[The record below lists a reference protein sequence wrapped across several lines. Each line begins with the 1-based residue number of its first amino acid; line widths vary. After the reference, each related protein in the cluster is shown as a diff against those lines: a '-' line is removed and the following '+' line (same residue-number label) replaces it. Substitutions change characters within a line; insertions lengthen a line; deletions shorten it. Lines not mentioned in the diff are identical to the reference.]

1 MFSFNSVTPEKVH
14 TQLLTSLFSQNV
26 DNLTKVSQYSF
37 LSSPPCVNFDYLEK
51 WLKREDIKK
60 ALHISPTTSSRDWV
74 PCSLDVSMLY
84 ERQYKTVQNEVQNL
98 LKNGKKVLIY
108 NGDVDSMCNFLAGQW
123 FAEGLGQKVVE
134 KYSPWMVNGQVA
146 GFTKK
151 YANNLTFTTVK
162 GSGHTVPEDKPAEAL
177 AMFEDFILV

>member
-1 MFSFNSVTPEKVH
+1 MFSFNSVALEKIH
-14 TQLLTSLFSQNV
+14 TSFITSLFFQNLSQI
-26 DNLTKVSQYSF
+26 TKYSI
-37 LSSPPCVNFDYLEK
+37 LSSPPCENFDYLET
-51 WLKREDIKK
+51 WLNRADVKK
-60 ALHISPTTSSRDWV
+60 ALNINASSRDWV

-84 ERQYKTVQNEVQNL
+84 ERQYKTVKNEVQDL

-123 FAEGLGQKVVE
+123 FAEGLGQKVAE
-134 KYSPWMVNGQVA
+134 KYKPWLVNGQVA

-151 YANNLTFTTVK
+151 YKNNLTFTTVK

-177 AMFEDFILV
+177 AMFEDFISKT